1 MAELGIALQEKDTAA
16 LVADTKRPL
25 RVAIVCPVFANYDAI
40 GASARDTYLVLRR
53 ESTFEVTAFTFRN
66 DYEDVSAQV
75 VSGLAD
81 LLLDPAFQTADI
93 IIYHFGI
100 HCELF
105 DALIA
110 AKGRALQFV
119 RFHNVT
125 PSCFVVPKL
134 RHLMERSFLQL
145 HNLTYADEVWAD
157 SRVNAE
163 MLDALGIDRGR
174 VQVVPL
180 SVDRPTPRTL
190 CGKAPTRLNLLFV
203 GRFVPSKGVL
213 DLIEA
218 VDLVR
223 RRCTVPFRLR
233 LAGNMEWSDQRY
245 LTSVKDAI
253 SARKLDTDVEIL
265 GTVNSEVM
273 QNLFHEA
280 HILVVPS
287 YHEGFCKPVV
297 EALRA
302 GCIPIGYASYNLPA
316 ISNGLGRMV
325 PTGDIDALHAALAEV
340 MDAIGPALDAPEEPL
355 LPLDKGQTSVRG
367 FDRAAGEYVQT
378 FTFNRLT
385 SATLERIHALRAG
398 S

>member
-1 MAELGIALQEKDTAA
+1 MVLQERDNAT

-40 GASARDTYLVLRR
+40 GASARDTYLALRQ
-53 ESTFEVTAFTFRN
+53 ESAFDVTALTFRN
-66 DYEDVSAQV
+66 DYEDVSARV

-81 LLLDPAFQTADI
+81 MLLDPAFQTADI
-93 IIYHFGI
+93 IVYHFGI
-100 HCELF
+100 YCELF

-125 PSCFVVPKL
+125 PSYLVVPKL
-134 RHLMERSFLQL
+134 RHLIERSFVQL
-145 HNLTYADEVWAD
+145 HNLKYADEVWAD

-163 MLDALGIDRGR
+163 TLEALGIDRSR
-174 VQVVPL
+174 VQVIPL
-180 SVDRPTPRTL
+180 SVDRPTTRTL

-213 DLIEA
+213 DLLEA

-233 LAGNMEWSDQRY
+233 LAGNMEWSDQTY

-253 SARKLDTDVEIL
+253 TARKLDTHVEIL

-273 QNLFHEA
+273 QNLYHEA

-325 PTGDIDALHAALAEV
+325 ATGDSDALHAALAEV
-340 MDAIGPALDAPEEPL
+340 MEAIGPALNAPDEPL

-367 FDRAAGEYVQT
+367 FDRAAEEYVQT

-385 SATLERIHALRAG
+385 SAMLERIHAVRTG